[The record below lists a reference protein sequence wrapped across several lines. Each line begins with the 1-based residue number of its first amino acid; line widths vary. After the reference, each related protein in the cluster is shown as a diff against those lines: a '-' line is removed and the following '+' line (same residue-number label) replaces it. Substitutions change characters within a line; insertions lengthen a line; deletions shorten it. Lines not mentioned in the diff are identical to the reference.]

1 MGSGLPNTIP
11 IDFKFPGFWDSRFL
25 DNIGLGLPKISV
37 SLREK
42 KLRPLLTSLGIP
54 LAGFHAF
61 RHGVATTL
69 IDRGASIT
77 TVGAQLRHSDPRITL
92 GLYAH
97 VVPQSQRDAVE
108 GLASAISSGQLLTQH

>member
-1 MGSGLPNTIP
+1 VDPTVRLCLAKIGSAFEIN
-11 IDFKFPGFWDSRFL
+11 
-25 DNIGLGLPKISV
+25 NIQRGRVKCHIS
-37 SLREK
+37 EIQP
-42 KLRPLLTSLGIP
+42 KLRVLTSLGIR

-77 TVGAQLRHSDPRITL
+77 TMGAQLRHSNARITL

-97 VVPQSQRDAVE
+97 VVPQSQRDAIE
-108 GLASAISSGQLLTQH
+108 ELADAISPSQLLTQA